1 MKERLDS
8 EFISQLADE
17 FLEIAKKFNDYRFE
31 KISLQKISY
40 ETFLEMGKKSNQLMK
55 TAREM
60 KLLSTLIVGEETA
73 TAILKLE
80 SINKEIKSS
89 ITSLIDI
96 QKAFDFI
103 GALGDLGL
111 AIIDKNPAAISDN
124 IAFISDLV
132 KEKTSQR

>member
-31 KISLQKISY
+31 KISLQKISH

-89 ITSLIDI
+89 ITSSIDI

-132 KEKTSQR
+132 KEKTS

>member
-8 EFISQLADE
+8 EYISQLADE

-31 KISLQKISY
+31 KISQQKISH
-40 ETFLEMGKKSNQLMK
+40 ETFLEMGKKSTQLMK

-80 SINKEIKSS
+80 NINKEIKSS

-111 AIIDKNPAAISDN
+111 SIIDKNPAAISDN
-124 IAFISDLV
+124 INFLSDLV
-132 KEKTSQR
+132 KEKTS

>member
-1 MKERLDS
+1 MKERLDN
-8 EFISQLADE
+8 EFLSQLADE

-31 KISLQKISY
+31 KISQQEISQ
-40 ETFLEMGKKSNQLMK
+40 ESFTEMGKKSNQLMK

-60 KLLSTLIVGEETA
+60 KLLSTLIVGEEAA
-73 TAILKLE
+73 TAIQKLE
-80 SINKEIKSS
+80 SINREIKSS

-111 AIIDKNPAAISDN
+111 AIMDKNPSTISEN
-124 IAFISDLV
+124 INFISDLL
-132 KEKTSQR
+132 KEKTS

>member
-1 MKERLDS
+1 
-8 EFISQLADE
+8 
-17 FLEIAKKFNDYRFE
+17 
-31 KISLQKISY
+31 
-40 ETFLEMGKKSNQLMK
+40 MK

-60 KLLSTLIVGEETA
+60 KMLSTLIVGEETA

-80 SINKEIKSS
+80 HINNEIKNS

-124 IAFISDLV
+124 ITFISDLV
-132 KEKTSQR
+132 KEKTS

>member
-8 EFISQLADE
+8 EQISLLADE

-31 KISLQKISY
+31 KISQQEISH

-60 KLLSTLIVGEETA
+60 KLLSTIIVGEETA
-73 TAILKLE
+73 MAILKLGN
-80 SINKEIKSS
+80 INKEIKGS
-89 ITSLIDI
+89 IDALIDI

-103 GALGDLGL
+103 GALGDVGL
-111 AIIDKNPAAISDN
+111 AIIDKNPTSISDN
-124 IAFISDLV
+124 ISFIADLV
-132 KEKTSQR
+132 KEKSS

>member
-31 KISLQKISY
+31 KISLQKISH
-40 ETFLEMGKKSNQLMK
+40 ETFLEMGKKSNQLMI

-132 KEKTSQR
+132 KEKTS